1 MLQDTNASQH
11 HLAEPLF
18 SLITL
23 CVLWHFNGAWF
34 QAGGNKNRLFIDDFV
49 VWKELSSLGAWY
61 IIKKIEAPSD
71 AGVQN
76 TMHTFHLSGQCLLH
90 IWTSGRFDLHFVYSI
105 MFQPSLR
112 LRAIWCV
119 WLMSHIFRPTVT
131 LVWTL
136 IQDKRTHS
144 ECAFPEWGFFYLV
157 CSVRIDKRNLRTPD
171 YCEVRKTL
179 VLMST
184 TWLNVDFVNI
194 HWTRL
199 QSVQN
204 FLQSEK
210 CEQGPNR
217 AERQADKTSD
227 VNSAASEDRIQS
239 DSRLLFSA
247 LLSPQ
252 KRVSSC
258 LDWLWGERPHLLS
271 IITQESVC
279 TPEQVIWIS
288 SIQSGGI
295 LTLRSSIKKFPPK
308 KYIKPEN
315 YWLDVTSWNPT
326 AVLQIRYEL
335 WSL

>member
-1 MLQDTNASQH
+1 
-11 HLAEPLF
+11 
-18 SLITL
+18 
-23 CVLWHFNGAWF
+23 
-34 QAGGNKNRLFIDDFV
+34 
-49 VWKELSSLGAWY
+49 
-61 IIKKIEAPSD
+61 
-71 AGVQN
+71 
-76 TMHTFHLSGQCLLH
+76 
-90 IWTSGRFDLHFVYSI
+90 

-144 ECAFPEWGFFYLV
+144 ECAFPEWGFFCLM

-199 QSVQN
+199 QCVQN

-210 CEQGPNR
+210 REQGPNR

-252 KRVSSC
+252 KGC
-258 LDWLWGERPHLLS
+258 HLALIGCEENAPTCS
-271 IITQESVC
+271 Q
-279 TPEQVIWIS
+279 
-288 SIQSGGI
+288 
-295 LTLRSSIKKFPPK
+295 LLLRSQSAHLNRWSESPPFSLEGFWLSDQVLRNFPQK
-308 KYIKPEN
+308 N
-315 YWLDVTSWNPT
+315 T
-326 AVLQIRYEL
+326 
-335 WSL
+335 